1 MPEQYEGGTM
11 KRPLTFLMLAGVLAG
26 CASEGGSVQP
36 MDPIIVP
43 EAAIS
48 VDHMTL
54 FRNHTWVP
62 INRRMLLAEAGT
74 KHYLMTFNQPCT
86 PLQNRNAQILILPHS
101 SNKVTANSDM
111 MSVNNVMCPVNDI
124 YEILPEDASTLRT
137 RAGR

>member
-1 MPEQYEGGTM
+1 
-11 KRPLTFLMLAGVLAG
+11 
-26 CASEGGSVQP
+26 
-36 MDPIIVP
+36 
-43 EAAIS
+43 
-48 VDHMTL
+48 
-54 FRNHTWVP
+54 
-62 INRRMLLAEAGT
+62 
-74 KHYLMTFNQPCT
+74 MTFNQPCT